1 MNKFKI
7 NSKYKP
13 SGDQPGA
20 IKELCLGLEKNLS
33 DQVLLGVTGSG
44 KHLLWLISFRLYND
58 PH

>member
-13 SGDQPGA
+13 SGDQPEA
-20 IKELCLGLEKNLS
+20 IKELCLGLRKLS

-44 KHLLWLISFRLYND
+44 KHLRWLTLFKLYND
-58 PH
+58 LH